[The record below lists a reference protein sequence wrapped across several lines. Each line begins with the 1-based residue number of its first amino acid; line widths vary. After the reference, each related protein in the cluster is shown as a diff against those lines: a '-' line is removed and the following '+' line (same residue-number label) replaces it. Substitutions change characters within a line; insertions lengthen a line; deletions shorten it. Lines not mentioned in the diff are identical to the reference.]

1 MAPNACSASPTFGP
15 MPVISTAELKQ
26 APATTLPTVPEP
38 AVAPADPPAPSP
50 AASTPTDA
58 TPAEPAAALA
68 EPVQHPSAEEM
79 AQGPVMESTDFT
91 FLGMPLQQLKMIYHH
106 AVTQSARLALPL
118 LAAVAVQLM
127 RNVDFQALWEQLL
140 TLDTSYLV
148 AAFSAALFAVTV
160 YVLTR
165 PRRVFLVDFAC
176 YRPPDHLV
184 ITKDVAVDR
193 VKKLGYFDE
202 KSVDFQTKV
211 FFRSGLGDR
220 TYVPPSML
228 TWPPSPSIANAR
240 IEAEM
245 VMFGALDELFAKTGV
260 SPQDISILIVNCT
273 VFCPTPSLSAMVINH
288 YKMREDIQSYNLG
301 GMGCSASIIAVKMA
315 QDLMQGQANKL
326 AVIVST
332 ENITLNAY
340 LGNRRSMQVTNVLF
354 RMGGAAA
361 LISNKPRD
369 AWRAKYE
376 LKNVV
381 RTHLGADDKAYQ
393 CIHQKEDEKKIVGVM
408 LSRELM
414 STAAKALKAN
424 VRSLGPLVLPL
435 SEKLL
440 FAAAYI
446 ARRVFKMDIKEYT
459 PDFKLAFE
467 HFCIHPGGRA
477 LLDEVQKGLRL
488 TQGNM
493 EPNRMTLYRFGNL
506 SSASIWY
513 ELSYVEAHD
522 RVKRG
527 DRVWQLAFGSGF
539 KCQSAVWK
547 ALRTVPGAKNPG
559 PPTTSSTRVP
569 RAWSAASP
577 TARSISNTYFTHIH
591 TRPNKALLIGLMT
604 EQPISGTSRELG
616 EIPVLDP

>member
-1 MAPNACSASPTFGP
+1 MAPNACNASPTLGP
-15 MPVISTAELKQ
+15 MSVISPAELKQ

-38 AVAPADPPAPSP
+38 AVAPADPPAPAP
-50 AASTPTDA
+50 AASTPADA
-58 TPAEPAAALA
+58 APAEPAAPPA

-79 AQGPVMESTDFT
+79 AQGPVMENSDPT
-91 FLGMPLQQLKMIYHH
+91 FLGMPLQQIKMIYHH
-106 AVTQSARLALPL
+106 AVTQSTRLALPL
-118 LAAVAVQLM
+118 LAAVAVQLT

-220 TYVPPSML
+220 TYIPPSMH

-240 IEAEM
+240 LEAEM
-245 VMFGALDELFAKTGV
+245 VIFGAMDELFAKTGV
-260 SPQDISILIVNCT
+260 KPQDISILIVNCT
-273 VFCPTPSLSAMVINH
+273 VFCPTPSLSAMVVNH

-301 GMGCSASIIAVKMA
+301 GMGCSAGIIAVKMA
-315 QDLMQGQANKL
+315 QDLMQGQANKNKL
-326 AVIVST
+326 AVLVST

-354 RMGGAAA
+354 RMGGSAA
-361 LISNKPRD
+361 LMSNKPID
-369 AWRAKYE
+369 AWKAKYE
-376 LKNVV
+376 LKTVV
-381 RTHLGADDKAYQ
+381 RTHMGADDKCYK
-393 CIHQKEDEKKIVGVM
+393 CIHQQEDEKKIVGVM

-414 STAAKALKAN
+414 GTAAKALKAN
-424 VRSLGPLVLPL
+424 VRTLGPLVLPL

-488 TQGNM
+488 TQLNM

-513 ELSYVEAHD
+513 ELSYVEAQD

-559 PPTTSSTRVP
+559 PWAEADGYGPSHLVCC
-569 RAWSAASP
+569 WS
-577 TARSISNTYFTHIH
+577 N
-591 TRPNKALLIGLMT
+591 
-604 EQPISGTSRELG
+604 G
-616 EIPVLDP
+616 EIYQ

>member
-1 MAPNACSASPTFGP
+1 MAPNACNASPTLGP
-15 MPVISTAELKQ
+15 MSVISPAELKQ

-38 AVAPADPPAPSP
+38 ADAPAAPQSAPLPAPPAAPP
-50 AASTPTDA
+50 AAEAAAAPEPA
-58 TPAEPAAALA
+58 AAPAEPA
-68 EPVQHPSAEEM
+68 QHPSAEEM
-79 AQGPVMESTDFT
+79 AQGPVMETDGM
-91 FLGMPLQQLKMIYHH
+91 FLGMPLQQIKMIYHH
-106 AVTQSARLALPL
+106 AVTQSTRLVLPL
-118 LAAVAVQLM
+118 LAAIAVQLT
-127 RNVDFQALWEQLL
+127 RNVDFNALWEQLL

-211 FFRSGLGDR
+211 FARSGLGDR
-220 TYVPPSML
+220 TYIPPSMH

-240 IEAEM
+240 LEAEM

-260 SPQDISILIVNCT
+260 KPQDISILIVNCT
-273 VFCPTPSLSAMVINH
+273 VFCPTPSLSAMVVNH
-288 YKMREDIQSYNLG
+288 YKMRQDIQSYNLG
-301 GMGCSASIIAVKMA
+301 GMGCSASIIATKMA
-315 QDLMQGQANKL
+315 QDLLQGQPNKL

-381 RTHLGADDKAYQ
+381 RTHMGADDKCYK
-393 CIHQKEDEKKIVGVM
+393 CIHQQEDEKKIVGVM

-414 STAAKALKAN
+414 GTAAKALKAN
-424 VRSLGPLVLPL
+424 VTALGPLVLPL

-440 FAAAYI
+440 FAAAFI
-446 ARRVFKMDIKEYT
+446 ARRVFKMDIKEYL

-488 TQGNM
+488 TPNHM

-513 ELSYVEAHD
+513 ELSYVEAQD

-547 ALRTVPGAKNPG
+547 ALRTIPGAKNPG
-559 PPTTSSTRVP
+559 PWAEADGYVP
-569 RAWSAASP
+569 P
-577 TARSISNTYFTHIH
+577 
-591 TRPNKALLIGLMT
+591 PPVEALEM
-604 EQPISGTSRELG
+604 
-616 EIPVLDP
+616 DPEPHH

>member
-1 MAPNACSASPTFGP
+1 

-38 AVAPADPPAPSP
+38 AVAPADPPALAP
-50 AASTPTDA
+50 AASTPADA

-118 LAAVAVQLM
+118 LAAVAVQLT

-245 VMFGALDELFAKTGV
+245 VMFGALDELFAKTG
-260 SPQDISILIVNCT
+260 
-273 VFCPTPSLSAMVINH
+273 
-288 YKMREDIQSYNLG
+288 
-301 GMGCSASIIAVKMA
+301 
-315 QDLMQGQANKL
+315 GQANKL

-559 PPTTSSTRVP
+559 PWAEADGYVP
-569 RAWSAASP
+569 P
-577 TARSISNTYFTHIH
+577 
-591 TRPNKALLIGLMT
+591 PPVEALEM
-604 EQPISGTSRELG
+604 
-616 EIPVLDP
+616 DPEPHH